1 MILVHEHARLTTVP
15 LQEEGMHQRCIP
27 PSAFDWLCRQGKLL
41 GSGGVS
47 LVQLED
53 RRWLRLDG
61 HVGLIETPCGT
72 RIEILP
78 KTVDGNEDPARS
90 RATLLAMLQRCL
102 DLPVR
107 DLGETSLQTM
117 HMPVSEWIM
126 QQFLLALETLVQ
138 RGVRC
143 DYHAEQ
149 DQLRHLR
156 GRLLIAQQLR
166 QPAGRA
172 HLFQVE
178 HQVFDAD
185 RPENRLIRC
194 ALDKVRGLTREPRN
208 WRLSHELA
216 HVLHEVPASRDT
228 TRDFQ
233 CWRDDRLMAHYRSI
247 RPWVSMILG
256 EHNPLAMLGQWQGRS
271 LLFPMQRVFERF
283 VGWALRR
290 HLPAGMRLR
299 EQAASQS
306 LCRHDSGA
314 MFQLQP
320 DFLIDQPGMR
330 WVGDAKWKRLDAGN
344 RANKYGINQGDLYQ
358 LFAYG
363 HKYLGGKGKMSLI
376 YPRTSAFDQALPLFF
391 FDNAGAL
398 SLEVIPVDLRT
409 GELVGTCLEGRG
421 QV

>member
-172 HLFQVE
+172 Q
-178 HQVFDAD
+178 D
-185 RPENRLIRC
+185 R
-194 ALDKVRGLTREPRN
+194 KSV
-208 WRLSHELA
+208 
-216 HVLHEVPASRDT
+216 V
-228 TRDFQ
+228 
-233 CWRDDRLMAHYRSI
+233 
-247 RPWVSMILG
+247 
-256 EHNPLAMLGQWQGRS
+256 
-271 LLFPMQRVFERF
+271 
-283 VGWALRR
+283 
-290 HLPAGMRLR
+290 
-299 EQAASQS
+299 
-306 LCRHDSGA
+306 
-314 MFQLQP
+314 
-320 DFLIDQPGMR
+320 
-330 WVGDAKWKRLDAGN
+330 
-344 RANKYGINQGDLYQ
+344 
-358 LFAYG
+358 
-363 HKYLGGKGKMSLI
+363 
-376 YPRTSAFDQALPLFF
+376 
-391 FDNAGAL
+391 
-398 SLEVIPVDLRT
+398 
-409 GELVGTCLEGRG
+409 
-421 QV
+421 